1 MVSGP
6 DSPYGCP
13 LSESNDVVLPG
24 KSYSF
29 DEITQILLKRW
40 WIVLLPFVIGSAAGY
55 MMYQRTPE
63 LYKSETLIMVV
74 PQRVPDSYVKPTVT
88 GTVEDRLTSINDQ
101 ILSRSRLERV
111 ITDFD
116 LYRDARATGIMQD
129 VVEQMRDDIK
139 LEPPAP
145 GLQTFKVG
153 FVSNDPQTAR
163 KVTERLASLY
173 IEENLRDRESLAEN
187 TSLFLES
194 QLEGTRRRLELTEQ
208 KLEQY
213 RSRHSGTLPEQVS
226 SNMQA
231 IANLQIQ
238 LKEVN
243 GAISHGRERRL
254 MLERQL
260 ADVESLPAT
269 APLPNVAAD
278 PNQKL
283 SAAQQL
289 DAAKTQLEILRQRY
303 TPEHPDIKS
312 AERLIKDLQVRAD
325 EEAKQAKLNP
335 MKASPV
341 ELARQRSIRDLK
353 DQIGDI
359 DRQMSAGNVE
369 AAGLR
374 ARISEYQG
382 KIDVVPERESELVEL
397 TRDYE
402 TLKAAYTSLLTKK
415 EDSKLAANLE
425 RGQIGEQFRILDPA
439 SLPERPSNEATRL
452 TMSIGASL
460 GGLVLGLMVV
470 GALEFRDTSFKT
482 EEDVM
487 RVLSLPVLA
496 LVPVM
501 GPNAD
506 SRHPRKN
513 KKWRSAL
520 GLSAFFLVVACAA
533 ALATW
538 TR

>member
-1 MVSGP
+1 M
-6 DSPYGCP
+6 
-13 LSESNDVVLPG
+13 LPG

-40 WIVLLPFVIGSAAGY
+40 WIALLPFVIGSVAGF

-116 LYRDARATGIMQD
+116 LYRDARAVGIMQD

-194 QLEGTRRRLELTEQ
+194 QLEDARRRLKAQEE
-208 KLEQY
+208 KLEAY
-213 RSRHSGTLPEQVS
+213 TTRHSGTMPEQVG

-231 IANLQIQ
+231 ISNFQIQ

-243 GAISHGRERRL
+243 AGITHGRERRL

-260 ADVESLPAT
+260 ADAELPTT
-269 APLPNVAAD
+269 APLSNAAAD
-278 PNQKL
+278 PTQKV

-289 DAAKTQLEILRQRY
+289 EAAKTQLEILRQRY

-312 AERLIKDLQVRAD
+312 GERLIRDLQIKAD
-325 EEAKQAKLNP
+325 EEAKLAKLNP
-335 MKASPV
+335 SKASPA
-341 ELARQRSIRDLK
+341 ELARQRNIRDLK

-359 DRQMSAGNVE
+359 DRGIAAANVE

-374 ARISEYQG
+374 TRINEYQAR
-382 KIDVVPERESELVEL
+382 IDVVPERESELVEL
-397 TRDYE
+397 TRDYD
-402 TLKAAYTSLLTKK
+402 TLKLTYTSLLSKK

-439 SLPERPSNEATRL
+439 SLPERPSNQATRL
-452 TMSIGASL
+452 TLAIGASL
-460 GGLVLGLMVV
+460 GGLVLGLMVI
-470 GALEFRDTSFKT
+470 GALEYRDTSFKT